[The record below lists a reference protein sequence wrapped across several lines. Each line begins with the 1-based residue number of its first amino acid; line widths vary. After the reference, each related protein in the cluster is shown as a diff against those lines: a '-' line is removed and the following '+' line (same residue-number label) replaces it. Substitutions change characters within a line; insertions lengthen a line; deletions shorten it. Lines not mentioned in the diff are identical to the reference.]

1 MKSMLWAGRII
12 SAFCVLFLIFDSV
25 IHLLNVPPVVQAF
38 AQLGYSDALAVPL
51 GIIELV
57 CIALY
62 VIPRTSILGAILMTA
77 YLGGAT
83 AAQVRIG
90 GPWLFSVFIGVL
102 IWAGLFLQDEDLRA
116 LVPLRRRPVQ

>member
-38 AQLGYSDALAVPL
+38 AQLGYSDALALPL